1 MGSMLLPL
9 GVWWK
14 MKDEA
19 GPVVEV
25 SVFSFLQCFDITGW
39 VTQKGTEPVK
49 KTCATYPQRFSSGTS
64 AGRHRWRTG

>member
-1 MGSMLLPL
+1 
-9 GVWWK
+9 

-25 SVFSFLQCFDITGW
+25 SVFSFLQCFDTTAW

-49 KTCATYPQRFSSGTS
+49 KTCATYPQCSLLEQVQEDTDGELVDPRFPGK
-64 AGRHRWRTG
+64 RPIKQ